1 MTTRNAGVWGH
12 VAELARSAA
21 TTCASMP
28 LALFMVFFLMAQSV
42 VMVYHSPLGYPPDE
56 IPHLSYVRDAIVSPY
71 ALPNYSDGKVM
82 GTTQGNY
89 LSHPPVYYTALAVV
103 GKVFRL
109 DPKAD
114 YLVFR
119 WIGVLFV
126 GAGLLCMVLLG
137 KQLQLEQTVIAAALL
152 GCAATPMFTYAAGS
166 VSNDTL
172 LYFGVAASLY
182 GFAHG
187 LNPANASTDAR
198 QRWSLAALLLGL
210 TVTFLTKATGIAF
223 LVFFTGFLALLQFT
237 QVRIGALLA
246 RSWQFVAIFLLVVG
260 GYFVSTRLAHGAF
273 FPRAADLY
281 ELAPPAEL
289 LNFWGYAR
297 EFFAT
302 MWRRLPAIMSHLSV
316 APIPERLA
324 PVFHTML
331 VTPLVAWVV
340 VRCSSAIRITDR
352 ARVHFFDAM
361 ALAAVA
367 TIALHLYLGWRV
379 YLGNGVLSGLQPRY
393 YTYLLPPMWFAV
405 FAICRPG
412 WFRQAVLLV
421 FAGCALVVFWASA
434 PFVLT
439 KQQEALNSRPQ
450 NLVYAAPAAG
460 AELAVTTRLR
470 DEVTGNVD
478 DFDLSNGLMRARG
491 WVFDTRDGTGV
502 ERLWVITNN
511 RFLVA
516 VKVQALREDVVT
528 ATGNPQAQHAGFF
541 FTLRQVD
548 AALKLCDFRLL
559 AEYRDGSFGRLM
571 PKTCAIAQ

>member
-12 VAELARSAA
+12 VSELARSAA
-21 TTCASMP
+21 NTCASMP
-28 LALFMVFFLMAQSV
+28 LALFMVFFLMAQSA

-71 ALPNYSDGKVM
+71 ALPNYADGKVM

-89 LSHPPVYYTALAVV
+89 LSHPPAYYTALAGV

-137 KQLQLEQTVIAAALL
+137 KQLQLEQTVIAVALL

-223 LVFFTGFLALLQFT
+223 LVFFTGFLALLQFK
-237 QVRIGALLA
+237 QVHIGALLA
-246 RSWQFVAIFLLVVG
+246 RSWPFVAIFLLVVG
-260 GYFVSTRLAHGAF
+260 GYFVSTRLTHGAF
-273 FPRAADLY
+273 FPRATDLY
-281 ELAPPAEL
+281 EVAAPGEL
-289 LNFWGYAR
+289 LNFSGYAR

-361 ALAAVA
+361 ALATMA

-393 YTYLLPPMWFAV
+393 YAYLLPPMWFAV

-412 WFRQAVLLV
+412 WFRQGVLAA
-421 FAGCALVVFWASA
+421 FAGCTLVVFWASV

-439 KQQEALNSRPQ
+439 QQQEALNSRAQ
-450 NLVYAAPAAG
+450 NLVYSPSG
-460 AELAVTTRLR
+460 ANEQALTARLR
-470 DEVTGNVD
+470 EQVTGHVD
-478 DFDLSNGLMRARG
+478 EFELNGGLLRARG
-491 WVFDTRDGTGV
+491 WVFDTQYGVAV
-502 ERLWVITNN
+502 ERLWLVADN
-511 RFLVA
+511 RFVA
-516 VKVQALREDVVT
+516 VIKVQALRADVVA
-528 ATGNPQAQHAGFF
+528 ATGNAQAVHAGFLF
-541 FTLRQVD
+541 GLRQVD
-548 AALKLCDFRLL
+548 PSLGLCDFSLF
-559 AEYRDGSFGRLM
+559 AEYRDGSLGRLV
-571 PKTCAIAQ
+571 PEVCAAAQ